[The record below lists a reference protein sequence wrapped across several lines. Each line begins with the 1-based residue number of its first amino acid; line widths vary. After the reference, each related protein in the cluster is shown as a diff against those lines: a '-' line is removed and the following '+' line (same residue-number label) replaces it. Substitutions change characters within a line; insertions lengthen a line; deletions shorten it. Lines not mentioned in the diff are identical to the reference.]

1 MSCTIHISC
10 LQQIVLS
17 IINFEDNE
25 VTKRGELIPIV
36 VLILGVEIV
45 QLLANIT
52 SNNARNIQVYKWLLS
67 IIVLKITLLV
77 YINVCCVM
85 CRNEI

>member
-25 VTKRGELIPIV
+25 DTKRCELIPIV

-52 SNNARNIQVYKWLLS
+52 SNNGR
-67 IIVLKITLLV
+67 
-77 YINVCCVM
+77 YISGYYQL
-85 CRNEI
+85 